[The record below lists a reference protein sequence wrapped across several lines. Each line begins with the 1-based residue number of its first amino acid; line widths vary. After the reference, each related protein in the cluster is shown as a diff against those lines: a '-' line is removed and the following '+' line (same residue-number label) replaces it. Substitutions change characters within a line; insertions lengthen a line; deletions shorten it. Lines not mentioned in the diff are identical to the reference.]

1 MMELIIILSF
11 IVVLTIGGLLYSLR
25 DYYINKK
32 IAKGLKDEYGIF

>member
-11 IVVLTIGGLLYSLR
+11 IAMLTIGGLLYSLR
-25 DYYINKK
+25 DYYIKKK